1 MKRCFE
7 ANLAIFKTVNFAQ
20 PHRKFCRLLHV
31 SLVLPGCGCLMGNLD
46 FKFPSL
52 CLYPTPMNAGK
63 SIKKLVEEFALA
75 WSRKPAL
82 WRRRMGQKA
91 SILIWDQ
98 NPSLG
103 DPGSLALEG
112 EISVALH
119 AGLSA
124 LIFLE
129 DGTGDPEGS
138 ICFRNTQVR
147 CRQVRGWLISLCSC
161 H

>member
-31 SLVLPGCGCLMGNLD
+31 SLVLPGCACLMGNLD

-75 WSRKPAL
+75 WSR
-82 WRRRMGQKA
+82 QA
-91 SILIWDQ
+91 SPLEEKNGTKSIYSDLG
-98 NPSLG
+98 PKSLL
-103 DPGSLALEG
+103 GSLALEG

-147 CRQVRGWLISLCSC
+147 CRQVRG
-161 H
+161 

>member
-31 SLVLPGCGCLMGNLD
+31 SLVLPGCACLMGNLD

-98 NPSLG
+98 NPSLEAWLWRVR
-103 DPGSLALEG
+103 SLLLFMQV
-112 EISVALH
+112 SVLWY
-119 AGLSA
+119 
-124 LIFLE
+124 FWR
-129 DGTGDPEGS
+129 TV
-138 ICFRNTQVR
+138 QVI
-147 CRQVRGWLISLCSC
+147 QRGPFASETPKLGADKYGADS
-161 H
+161 

>member
-31 SLVLPGCGCLMGNLD
+31 SLVLPGCACLMGNLD

-75 WSRKPAL
+75 WSR
-82 WRRRMGQKA
+82 QA
-91 SILIWDQ
+91 SPLEEKNGTKSIYSD
-98 NPSLG
+98 LG
-103 DPGSLALEG
+103 PKSFLGRPWKPGSGGWDLCC
-112 EISVALH
+112 S
-119 AGLSA
+119 SCRSQCSD
-124 LIFLE
+124 IF
-129 DGTGDPEGS
+129 GGRYRWS
-138 ICFRNTQVR
+138 
-147 CRQVRGWLISLCSC
+147 RGVHLLQKHPS
-161 H
+161 